1 MIPGIPPLA
10 DPSQTGRLIAT
21 TAQGA
26 MLRLFAGQTRWGIY
40 TQSGRSIFGTS
51 GLLGQVLN
59 AVGIGP
65 TLSTN
70 AVEFSKET
78 KVSDFPVQSGGFASY
93 NKVEMPATPTVTL
106 TFSGTESERAAFL
119 DTIDAACKLTT
130 PYDVVTPEVTYVGY
144 QLERYSYQRRNTQGA
159 TLLRVEIGLK
169 EVREVS
175 AAYAK
180 VTPKDPS
187 AAEQKDAGK
196 VQGKEPRKSI
206 LNKVLTP

>member
-1 MIPGIPPLA
+1 MIPGVPPLA
-10 DPSQTGRLIAT
+10 NGAAVGDLILS
-21 TAQGA
+21 TAEGA
-26 MLRLFAGQTRWGIY
+26 FLRLFSGGTRWGIY
-40 TQSGRSIFGTS
+40 TQSGKSIFDT
-51 GLLGQVLN
+51 GLLGRLLN
-59 AVGIGP
+59 VVGIGP
-65 TLSTN
+65 TVSTN

-78 KVSDFPVQSGGFASY
+78 KVSDFPIQRGGFASY

-106 TFSGTESERAAFL
+106 TFSGSESERSAFL
-119 DTIDAACKLTT
+119 ATIDAACKSTVAH
-130 PYDVVTPEVTYVGY
+130 DVVTPEITYRGY
-144 QLERYSYQRRNTQGA
+144 QLERYTYQRRNTQGA
-159 TLLRVEIGLK
+159 TLLRVDIGLK